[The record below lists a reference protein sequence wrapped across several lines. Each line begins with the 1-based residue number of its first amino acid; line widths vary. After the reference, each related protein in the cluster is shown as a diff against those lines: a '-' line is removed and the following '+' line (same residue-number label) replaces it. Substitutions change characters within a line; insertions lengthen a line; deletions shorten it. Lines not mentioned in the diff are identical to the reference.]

1 MHTLMDHGHIF
12 RRIFHLSGPLVLL
25 YYVSP
30 DPFLW
35 ISKNGWVLLGLTGL
49 LILEAIRLYTGRV
62 FFGLREYESGQISA
76 YAWGGIGVA
85 IALLLF
91 PMPFVICAIVG
102 VCWADP
108 LIGEMR
114 KRKRMLLYPTLPL
127 IIYFLI
133 VSICLMF
140 FSDIKWIPIFL
151 LAFAGSMTAIA
162 IEKPKWPVDD
172 DFLMLI
178 VPLVAMTLVHEY
190 LHFAGLVI

>member
-1 MHTLMDHGHIF
+1 MDYGHLF

-25 YYVSP
+25 YYISP

-49 LILEAIRLYTGRV
+49 LILEVIRLYTGRV

-76 YAWGGIGVA
+76 LAWSGMGVV

-102 VCWADP
+102 VSWGDP

-114 KRKRMLLYPTLPL
+114 KRKRMRFYPTVPL
-127 IIYFLI
+127 LVYFFFASACLI
-133 VSICLMF
+133 L
-140 FSDIKWIPIFL
+140 FSDMKFIPIFL
-151 LAFAGSMTAIA
+151 LAFTGSMTAVA

-178 VPLVAMTLVHEY
+178 VPLVTMTILYEY
-190 LHFAGLVI
+190 LHIVGLII